1 MENTVWKIEGQEIS
15 QLPDKK
21 IAWRIP
27 GLFKADAEKVAAEIE
42 SLGESYSPEDV
53 VKKAEDKTTELH
65 KCFIWDDAEAAFK
78 YRIHQ
83 ARMVCCNLVYCEPK
97 KPERTPVRVFLCTES
112 GTGYQPSK
120 LIARNEDKYQ
130 DMLKMALAELRSFKN
145 RYECIRELKELMEL
159 IDTL

>member
-1 MENTVWKIEGQEIS
+1 MENTVWIIKGQENS

-65 KCFIWDDAEAAFK
+65 KCFEWDESKAAYK
-78 YRIHQ
+78 YRIEQ
-83 ARMVCCNLVYCEPK
+83 ARMISRNLIYYEPR
-97 KPERTPVRVFLCTES
+97 KPEPSPIRVFYKAES
-112 GTGYQPSK
+112 GTGYQPTK
-120 LIARNEDKYQ
+120 LIVRHENHYQ
-130 DMLKMALAELRSFKN
+130 ELLKRALAELRAFKR
-145 RYECIRELKELMEL
+145 RYACICELKELMEL